1 MFLLDHLL
9 FLHGG
14 VRFADRRKEKKG
26 KVRYVGDL
34 GELNENISIIIC
46 RGTDD
51 NFFSS
56 YFFLLIKNDFSTDDD
71 LLFSLLVPQIPLYC
85 LLLALSSFAK
95 VIHKTPSPSYDICYT
110 SMYYRSFYNISNY
123 KAARGP
129 RPSVPPTVFLYVL

>member
-56 YFFLLIKNDFSTDDD
+56 YFFLLIKNEFSTDDD
-71 LLFSLLVPQIPLYC
+71 FAFFPFGATNHVVLFII
-85 LLLALSSFAK
+85 SF
-95 VIHKTPSPSYDICYT
+95 IIICQGDT
-110 SMYYRSFYNISNY
+110 
-123 KAARGP
+123 
-129 RPSVPPTVFLYVL
+129 